1 MDDQSFFTSLL
12 HQSKTHRAA
21 GNHIVRAIRQ
31 GLYVALIGPR
41 FSGKTD
47 LLANALSLLQDVG
60 YASVNIDLAQYRAC
74 SSLNELFARL
84 SQRIRSAFASVPFQ
98 QPVPAELSA
107 DEFIQSLDEIAAQRD
122 RSCIIAFDTLEGLH
136 SSYIHPLL
144 ITLRNLYNL
153 QQARPTR
160 LLIVLVSALDLA
172 GITLGPTSPFNIA
185 EPVFLSEITGED
197 SEQIIRYEFERYDLG
212 ISPKALQCLCEAG
225 LGDAYLLHTLC
236 QDAIRSLH
244 AQGEYEL
251 NITRARRIVDHFI
264 RQEAAQ
270 FRPLE
275 EPIKQIQGDCHLLDA
290 FLQIMKKGSVPLREL
305 PIELTPSMDAV
316 YITGLV
322 TRTLE
327 DHYTLRNDV
336 YRRVLA
342 QVFTPVD
349 AARFLEAQECW
360 DKALD
365 HLIENRQ
372 AAGHSFQT
380 TLLKICLGAMKAAAG
395 WEQAR
400 HYLFISLCH
409 GFNIHRGWLWL
420 YAEKGGLEFRGCFGL
435 PDGDQGV
442 SPAPAAPE
450 ARALADHSAYR
461 FLDEKGAMMVRSVP
475 LDYAGQTVGVLRIEE
490 PVGAFTLQ
498 EGGSEEELMRHLGN
512 ALEGL
517 RRFLPLSPQAHETG
531 KPEPGDTAQVQVL
544 AEVINTLPSID
555 IERALHLILTV
566 ITAHFGLSY
575 NRAWLFQV
583 DSGKNSFCGRM
594 GIGAFSYDEN
604 VSIWRKIERFA
615 FSEYKERLLRGGEID
630 WAPVNEETRKL
641 VIPRDPGGSDLFS
654 HVAVNP
660 RRALAHPS
668 NEHPF
673 PESFERLFAPQNAK
687 VFPLVSSGKCI
698 GLIIVDNFRQNP
710 PPEASTVD
718 QLAVYANLAASVLA
732 LEINRA
738 EESQK
743 ASFEKILRNIT
754 FELSHRLKRKEIMER
769 VLGQM
774 KSLLPFKTASI
785 QLYNP
790 QKDALEIVE
799 CDGFEHGEEVLRL
812 VFPCSEDY
820 PNVAAFRACSNMRI
834 PDIQQLYPHFRDP
847 KYQTQDVRGWMCVP
861 MQVENGDLPQR
872 KKVMGV
878 ITFDHTQAD
887 IYTPNDL
894 ERARII
900 ANITASALEHAGR
913 YEQMKTLYQG
923 LDAFHDIMEK
933 VEPLGGSGQRPS
945 LDVLAELACKGARA
959 DSAVIY
965 LAQPS
970 SESTHT
976 YTCAARHGLIDC
988 GSFDPLVDHFH
999 DPHSAVDWGWEGDQL
1014 FVPDVTLPHGIPPE
1028 GSFLARE
1035 NVASFAG
1042 FRLRIGSQ
1050 RAILYLYFCQPHTF
1064 DAEEQELVHRF
1075 VKSAAMTLLTTDRLY
1090 DQIQKLEEQSAQ
1102 NRVLSNLA
1110 RSGTLQPDFKH
1121 KARQKT
1127 AALDQNLNALRSFLF
1142 QCQGK
1147 IDQEMIDLAG
1157 EGLEHIKD
1165 IIDNLRQVEIHD
1177 ANSNEMILVD
1187 VQVQRVIAQ
1196 YRGRYPTIDIDFTGG
1211 CADDYLSIDPN
1222 HLGVILGNL
1231 LENSLEKLKGCG
1243 GQVCITTRGCER
1255 EVLINIRDHGPA
1267 MNAEVWE
1274 QYLMQ
1279 TIDTPGSEAGRG
1291 NGGLMAHGF
1300 AIIAGGS
1307 IDKIANASDR
1317 VELEIHLPLHARRPG
1332 EGAKV

>member
-47 LLANALSLLQDVG
+47 LLAYALRLLQDVG
-60 YASVNIDLAQYRAC
+60 YASVNIDLAQYHAC

-84 SQRIRSAFASVPFQ
+84 SQSIRSAFAGASLQ
-98 QPVPAELSA
+98 QPAPAELSA

-122 RSCIIAFDTLEGLH
+122 RSCIIAFDTLEGLP

-160 LLIVLVSALDLA
+160 LLVVLVSSLDLA

-185 EPVFLSEITGED
+185 EPVFLSEINVDD
-197 SEQIIRYEFERYDLG
+197 SEQIVRYEFERYDLG

-225 LGDAYLLHTLC
+225 QGDAYLLHTLC
-236 QDAIRSLH
+236 QDAIHALH

-251 NITRARRIVDHFI
+251 NITRARRIVDHFV
-264 RQEAAQ
+264 REEAAQ

-349 AARFLEAQECW
+349 AARCLEAKECW

-372 AAGHSFQT
+372 AAGHSFHT
-380 TLLKICLGAMKAAAG
+380 TLLKISLGAMEAASG

-400 HYLFISLCH
+400 HYLFISLRH

-420 YAEKGGLEFRGCFGL
+420 SAEKGELEFRGCFGL
-435 PDGDQGV
+435 PEGDP
-442 SPAPAAPE
+442 SASTHPTLATPE
-450 ARALADHSAYR
+450 VRALADHSAYR
-461 FLDEKGAMMVRSVP
+461 FLDEKNAMMVRTVP
-475 LDYAGQTVGVLRIEE
+475 LNYAGQTVGVLRIEE
-490 PVGAFTLQ
+490 PVGAYTLQ
-498 EGGSEEELMRHLGN
+498 QGGSEEELMHHLAN
-512 ALEGL
+512 ALESL
-517 RRFLPLSPQAHETG
+517 RRFLALTPQAHDAG
-531 KPEPGDTAQVQVL
+531 NPVPVDKAQVQVL
-544 AEVINTLPSID
+544 AEVINILPSID

-594 GIGAFSYDEN
+594 GIGAFSYNEN
-604 VSIWRKIERFA
+604 VAIWRKIERFA
-615 FSEYKERLLRGGEID
+615 FSDYKERLVRGGEID
-630 WAPVNEETRKL
+630 WAPVNAETRKL
-641 VIPRDPGGSDLFS
+641 VIPRDPGGGDLFS

-668 NEHPF
+668 SEHPL
-673 PESFERLFAPQNAK
+673 PESFERLFDPQSAD

-698 GLIIVDNFRQNP
+698 GLIVVDNFRQNP
-710 PPEASTVD
+710 PPDPSVVE

-743 ASFEKILRNIT
+743 ASFENILRNIT
-754 FELSHRLKRKEIMER
+754 FELSQRLNRKEIMAR

-790 QKDALEIVE
+790 QKDALEIAE
-799 CDGFEHGEEVLRL
+799 CDGFERREEVLRL

-820 PNVAAFRACSNMRI
+820 PNVAAFNACSNMRI
-834 PDIQQLYPHFRDP
+834 PDIQQRYPHFRDP

-861 MQVENGDLPQR
+861 MQVESGESPQR

-878 ITFDHTQAD
+878 ITFDHVQAD

-900 ANITASALEHAGR
+900 ANITATALEHADR
-913 YEQMKTLYQG
+913 YEQLKTLYQG
-923 LDAFHDIMEK
+923 LDSFYDIMEK
-933 VEPLGGSGQRPS
+933 VEPLGGGGQRPS

-970 SESTHT
+970 LESAQA
-976 YTCAARHGLIDC
+976 YNCAARYGLRD
-988 GSFDPLVDHFH
+988 SNNFDPLVDHFH
-999 DPHSAVDWGWEGDQL
+999 DSQNLAGWHWEGDQL
-1014 FVPDVTLPHGIPPE
+1014 FVPDVTLPHAAPPE

-1035 NVASFAG
+1035 GVASFAG

-1050 RAILYLYFCQPHTF
+1050 RAILYLYFCQQHIF
-1064 DAEEQELVHRF
+1064 DAEEQDLVRRF

-1090 DQIQKLEEQSAQ
+1090 DQIQELEEQSAQ

-1127 AALDQNLNALRSFLF
+1127 AALDQNLNALRSFLLH
-1142 QCQGK
+1142 CQGK
-1147 IDQEMIDLAG
+1147 VDQEMIDLAG
-1157 EGLEHIKD
+1157 DGLEHIKSMV
-1165 IIDNLRQVEIHD
+1165 DNLRQVEIHG
-1177 ANSNEMILVD
+1177 ANSNQMILVD
-1187 VQVQRVIAQ
+1187 AQVQQVIAL
-1196 YRGRYPTIDIDFTGG
+1196 YRERYPGIDIIFAGG
-1211 CADDYLSIDPN
+1211 CADDYLSIDPY

-1231 LENSLEKLKGCG
+1231 LENSLEKMKVCG
-1243 GQVCITTRGCER
+1243 GQVYITTRGCER
-1255 EVLINIRDHGPA
+1255 QVLINIRDQGQA
-1267 MNAEVWE
+1267 MSAEVWE
-1274 QYLMQ
+1274 QYLVQ
-1279 TIDTPGSEAGRG
+1279 TIDTPGSEEGRG

-1307 IDKIANASDR
+1307 IEKIANVAGR
-1317 VELEIHLPLHARRPG
+1317 VELEIHLPLHSRRL
-1332 EGAKV
+1332 